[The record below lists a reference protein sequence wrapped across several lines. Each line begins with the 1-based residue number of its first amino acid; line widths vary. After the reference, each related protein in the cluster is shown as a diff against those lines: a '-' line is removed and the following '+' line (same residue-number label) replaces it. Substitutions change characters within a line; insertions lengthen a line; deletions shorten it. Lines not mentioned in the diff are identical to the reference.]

1 MLGVLM
7 LQTQFPR
14 PAGDVGHPASF
25 RMPVRWQVVTGA
37 TPGRVVQQ
45 GDMALLQPFIQ
56 AGLDLV
62 AQGAQALTT
71 SCGFLVRFQQEL
83 QAALPVPVWTSSL
96 LKLPEL
102 RRPGVVTVDA
112 ASLGAAELACAGASA
127 DTPVEGL
134 APGCGLQRSL
144 LEDLPTLDIEGAR
157 RDVVAAALRL
167 VQRHPALDAIV
178 LECTN
183 MPPYAQDV
191 ARATGRPVH
200 HLMTLV
206 HERWALLAELA
217 APDEHAAPAEDAE
230 LSARPRPLNLH
241 PRPAAAVQP
250 AGHDPS

>member
-25 RMPVRWQVVTGA
+25 RIPVRWQVVQGA
-37 TPGRVVQQ
+37 TPDRVVPQT
-45 GDMALLQPFIQ
+45 DAALLAPFIDAAHQ
-56 AGLDLV
+56 LIS
-62 AQGAQALTT
+62 QGARALTT

-102 RRPGVVTVDA
+102 HRPGVLTVDA
-112 ASLGAAELACAGASA
+112 GSLGPAELVCAGAAA

-134 APGCGLQRSL
+134 APGCSLQRTL
-144 LEDLPTLDIEGAR
+144 LQDLPTLNETAACREVVQAAR
-157 RDVVAAALRL
+157 RLTG
-167 VQRHPALDAIV
+167 RHPQVDSIV

-183 MPPYAQDV
+183 MPPYADAVSQ
-191 ARATGRPVH
+191 ATGLPVH

-206 HERWALLAELA
+206 HERWAQWDLPLHLADA
-217 APDEHAAPAEDAE
+217 A
-230 LSARPRPLNLH
+230 S
-241 PRPAAAVQP
+241 
-250 AGHDPS
+250 PS